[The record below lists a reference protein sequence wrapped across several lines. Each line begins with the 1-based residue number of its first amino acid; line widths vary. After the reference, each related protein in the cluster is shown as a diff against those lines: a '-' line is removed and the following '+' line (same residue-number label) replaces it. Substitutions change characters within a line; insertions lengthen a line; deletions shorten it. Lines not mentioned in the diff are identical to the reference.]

1 MNDITSPYE
10 TAEVVPSETP
20 ISTKVRYKP
29 RYICKSKVK
38 QLALQVAK
46 AQLSS
51 TRQKMF
57 TRVGTSFYEACDAYL
72 ANFIASRVKS
82 HPSRG
87 KTLT

>member
-1 MNDITSPYE
+1 MSEIIFTESVTE
-10 TAEVVPSETP
+10 TKPIVV
-20 ISTKVRYKP
+20 KYKP

-38 QLALQVAK
+38 QLALQTSK

-51 TRQKMF
+51 ARQKMF
-57 TRVGTSFYEACDAYL
+57 TRVGTSFYEACDAFL
-72 ANFIASRVKS
+72 ANFIANRVKS